1 MMRRLTSTARK
12 LRANCTNAEAA
23 LWSRLRDRQLEGIK
37 FKRQQPLEGYIV
49 DLVSFEKRIVIEV
62 DGGQHNQDD
71 GRDAMRDAE
80 LAANGFRVLRFW
92 NNEVLTNLD
101 VVLETIR
108 IACLE

>member
-1 MMRRLTSTARK
+1 